1 MTPRDE
7 RIRRLRRLGLAAVG
21 FWAAALIALMWG
33 PLRDDRAMDEIV
45 VAVALDWRD
54 FGEARARE
62 RLQFAL
68 DHRGVTSR
76 VADEDCQLTETT
88 DGGRRVAC
96 GWIVALG
103 LPGQP
108 PFARVPFGSEARVRP
123 DGRLLH

>member
-1 MTPRDE
+1 MTSRDE

-21 FWAAALIALMWG
+21 FLAAALITLMWG

-68 DHRGVTSR
+68 DQRGVTSR
-76 VADEDCQLTETT
+76 VADEDCQWTVTP

-103 LPGQP
+103 VPGQA
-108 PFARVPFGSEARVRP
+108 PFARVPFGSEARLRP